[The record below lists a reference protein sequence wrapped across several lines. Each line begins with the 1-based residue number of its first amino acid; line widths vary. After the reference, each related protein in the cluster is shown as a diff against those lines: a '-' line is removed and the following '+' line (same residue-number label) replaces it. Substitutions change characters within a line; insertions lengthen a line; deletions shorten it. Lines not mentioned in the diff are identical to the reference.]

1 MEPREDYNYINFTIE
16 SGDHVSAFYEWNG
29 NIQQTGFG
37 TIYDHPDLW
46 NYNGSELRIY
56 EADYDTCQ
64 NFGENEEYYIQQC
77 GEPLIVLRLN
87 NGYWKQIK

>member
-1 MEPREDYNYINFTIE
+1 MEPREDDGYINFIIE

-29 NIQQTGFG
+29 KIQQTGFG
-37 TIYDHPDLW
+37 TIYDYSDLW
-46 NYNGSELRIY
+46 SYNGSELRVY

-64 NFGENEEYYIQQC
+64 NFGGEEEYYIQQC

-87 NGYWKQIK
+87 SGYWEQIK